1 MKKIKLRTKES
12 YMGIS
17 FLSIGILGFTCIYIY
32 PFILSLFNIDVK
44 TVEQLVGSNTFWLA
58 LRNTF
63 KFAVIAIPLLLIIS
77 FMIAL
82 TLEHLYI
89 NNKILY
95 NVFIFFHLFP
105 MIVPSFI
112 VSFVFKIFFS
122 DYGII
127 NGLLDKINVG
137 RVYWLNSE
145 ISLILLIIIYI
156 WKYYGYGMV
165 IILGGLRS
173 VEKSTIEAARVDGA
187 GKLSILF
194 KIRIPQ
200 IKSYIIFV
208 IMMEVVNMFKVFR
221 ESSILFGD
229 YPHSS
234 IYMIQNYM
242 NNSMNSL
249 NYTKLSCASIIL
261 IFFFTIFVLGVLKFS
276 TNKE

>member
-12 YMGIS
+12 SIGIS
-17 FLSIGILGFTCIYIY
+17 FLSIGIIGFTCIYIY
-32 PFILSLFNIDVK
+32 PFVLSLLDIDME
-44 TVEQLVGSNTFWLA
+44 TIEQLIDSDTFWLA

-63 KFAVIAIPLLLIIS
+63 KFAIVAVPLLLVIS

-82 TLEHLYI
+82 TLEHLYV
-89 NNKILY
+89 NNFILY
-95 NVFIFFHLFP
+95 NFFIFFHLFP

-127 NGLLDKINVG
+127 NGLLNKMNMERIS
-137 RVYWLNSE
+137 WLNSS
-145 ISLILLIIIYI
+145 ISLVLLIIIYI
-156 WKYYGYGMV
+156 WKYYGYEMI

-173 VEKSTIEAARVDGA
+173 VEKNTIEAARVDGA
-187 GKLSILF
+187 GKFSILF

-200 IKSYIIFV
+200 IKPYLIFV

-221 ESSILFGD
+221 ESSILFGN

-242 NNSMNSL
+242 NNSLNAL

-261 IFFFTIFVLGVLKFS
+261 ICIFTILVLGILKFN
-276 TNKE
+276 TKEE